1 MCENTPEELVLFKRE
16 LRVYPKNKGCEQAP
30 GPPLGREA
38 RRTRLQLPD
47 ERLGSANNTPRALH
61 RRIAAIVAAVL
72 AAQRF
77 FIARF

>member
-1 MCENTPEELVLFKRE
+1 MRGVSKP
-16 LRVYPKNKGCEQAP
+16 QDHHWA
-30 GPPLGREA
+30 REA